1 MCLGKD
7 HLVKHPHFTL
17 EEMRVLDV
25 SSSHPL
31 HIRSSQTPEYQ
42 KHSVMSD
49 LEDDELLLQVA
60 GRSKPSARPNGK
72 KRKRGSISI
81 SEDDDDDDDDY
92 SAEQEDG
99 EMEDEP
105 QIEAA
110 SRGKS
115 SAEKS
120 RQMQA
125 SEKDSGVRTSC
136 NRAHYL
142 QQSDKSASSLNRIA
156 CDMDVLWPSSH
167 LVNQDLA
174 AGPIRR

>member
-1 MCLGKD
+1 M
-7 HLVKHPHFTL
+7 
-17 EEMRVLDV
+17 
-25 SSSHPL
+25 SHPL
-31 HIRSSQTPEYQ
+31 TLCTLERAKKEIFSEYQ
-42 KHSVMSD
+42 RHSVMSD

-60 GRSKPSARPNGK
+60 GRSKPTARPNGK

-81 SEDDDDDDDDY
+81 SEDDDEDDDS

-105 QIEAA
+105 QSEAA

-120 RQMQA
+120 RKMQA

-136 NRAHYL
+136 NRAQYL
-142 QQSDKSASSLNRIA
+142 QQSDKSASSLNRTA
-156 CDMDVLWPSSH
+156 CDMDVLWPSSL
-167 LVNQDLA
+167 LVNQDVA
-174 AGPIRR
+174 AGQI

>member
-1 MCLGKD
+1 MFHSLTLCTSIAANREISPE
-7 HLVKHPHFTL
+7 HQIHP
-17 EEMRVLDV
+17 
-25 SSSHPL
+25 
-31 HIRSSQTPEYQ
+31 I
-42 KHSVMSD
+42 MSD

-60 GRSKPSARPNGK
+60 GRSKPTARPSGK

-81 SEDDDDDDDDY
+81 SEDDDEDDDY

-110 SRGKS
+110 SRG

-120 RQMQA
+120 RRMQI

-136 NRAHYL
+136 NRARNM
-142 QQSDKSASSLNRIA
+142 QQPVSNALLST
-156 CDMDVLWPSSH
+156 
-167 LVNQDLA
+167 
-174 AGPIRR
+174 

>member
-1 MCLGKD
+1 MFHSLTLCTSIAANRAISPE
-7 HLVKHPHFTL
+7 HRIHP
-17 EEMRVLDV
+17 
-25 SSSHPL
+25 
-31 HIRSSQTPEYQ
+31 
-42 KHSVMSD
+42 VMSD

-60 GRSKPSARPNGK
+60 GRSKPSARPSGK

-81 SEDDDDDDDDY
+81 SEDDDDDDDDDY

-120 RQMQA
+120 RKMQT
-125 SEKDSGVRTSC
+125 SEKDPGVKTSC

-142 QQSDKSASSLNRIA
+142 QQSDASAPLPTEPRAIWMSFGHQAI
-156 CDMDVLWPSSH
+156 W
-167 LVNQDLA
+167 
-174 AGPIRR
+174 

>member
-1 MCLGKD
+1 MF
-7 HLVKHPHFTL
+7 HPLTVCTL
-17 EEMRVLDV
+17 EAANTEIFPDYR
-25 SSSHPL
+25 
-31 HIRSSQTPEYQ
+31 I
-42 KHSVMSD
+42 HSVMSD

-60 GRSKPSARPNGK
+60 GRSKPSARPNGR

-81 SEDDDDDDDDY
+81 SEDDDDDDDY

-110 SRGKS
+110 LRGKS

-120 RQMQA
+120 RKMQT
-125 SEKDSGVRTSC
+125 SERDSGVRTSC

-142 QQSDKSASSLNRIA
+142 QQFDNSAPSLNRTA

-167 LVNQDLA
+167 LVNQHAA
-174 AGPIRR
+174 AGQIWR